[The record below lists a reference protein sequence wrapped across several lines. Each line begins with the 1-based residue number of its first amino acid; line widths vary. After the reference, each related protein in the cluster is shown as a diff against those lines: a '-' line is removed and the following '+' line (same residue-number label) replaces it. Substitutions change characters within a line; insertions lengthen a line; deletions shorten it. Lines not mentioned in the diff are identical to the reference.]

1 MTPTTFRLQ
10 EIQAKDFSSVQVF
23 AMLMGAKYRI
33 MELDGEIVYDGLQL
47 ELMDQ
52 LIDID
57 VDTVQ
62 LIDIDVDTVLLMD
75 IVIDIV
81 IVIEGVGIIVPV
93 IVIDIVCD
101 GEFVKVIVDVI
112 V

>member
-1 MTPTTFRLQ
+1 
-10 EIQAKDFSSVQVF
+10 
-23 AMLMGAKYRI
+23 MLMGAKYRI

-62 LIDIDVDTVLLMD
+62 LIDIDVD
-75 IVIDIV
+75 IV

-101 GEFVKVIVDVI
+101 GEFVKVIEGVI

>member
-1 MTPTTFRLQ
+1 
-10 EIQAKDFSSVQVF
+10 
-23 AMLMGAKYRI
+23 MLMGAKYRI

-62 LIDIDVDTVLLMD
+62 LIDIDIDTVLLM
-75 IVIDIV
+75 
-81 IVIEGVGIIVPV
+81 EGVGITVPV

-101 GEFVKVIVDVI
+101 GEFVKV
-112 V
+112 